1 MVGSRLTQRLGQRQ
15 RLLQTPSMQ
24 LSMRMMAA
32 RAFHIRR
39 FITEAVEENPYIQAN
54 LPTWKSSAAGGVDL
68 DGFAEDALRPQSL
81 SAYVTGQINQV
92 FIHADERY
100 LAMQLVQYLSP
111 YGWLDDDAEGALITL
126 GYDHGFED
134 HLPAR
139 VLAGLQSLTPAGLF
153 ARDLKECLMLQLI
166 DRGEDDAKTNLVLD
180 HLDAI
185 GDGTIGEAT
194 GLHDD
199 DLARALQKIRR
210 CNPKPGAAFI
220 YDEGDIFTPDL
231 MIASN
236 SNGLNVS
243 VNQENLPS
251 VSVFENASADD
262 DASKM
267 LLADA
272 KHQVSMLNA
281 AIKNRAEM
289 LLKAGGLLARLQHDF
304 LVKGEAYIKP
314 LTMIEL
320 AEQMSC
326 HKSTISRLVAGKL
339 IQTPRGMMEMSSFFA
354 SGIKQPH
361 GGMVAGR
368 AIKAKILSMDDDNH
382 LSDAEITDQLQKDG
396 IVIARRTVN
405 KYRQKA
411 KPS

>member
-1 MVGSRLTQRLGQRQ
+1 
-15 RLLQTPSMQ
+15 
-24 LSMRMMAA
+24 
-32 RAFHIRR
+32 
-39 FITEAVEENPYIQAN
+39 
-54 LPTWKSSAAGGVDL
+54 
-68 DGFAEDALRPQSL
+68 
-81 SAYVTGQINQV
+81 
-92 FIHADERY
+92 
-100 LAMQLVQYLSP
+100 
-111 YGWLDDDAEGALITL
+111 
-126 GYDHGFED
+126 
-134 HLPAR
+134 
-139 VLAGLQSLTPAGLF
+139 
-153 ARDLKECLMLQLI
+153 MLQLI
-166 DRGEDDAKTNLVLD
+166 DRCEDDANTNLVLD